1 MAADAVSAV
10 NARSAHGAEH
20 LAMVPKKEKFVR
32 GLHTL
37 SHFARALAGG
47 SAAPS
52 PPRLV
57 IRTLTILEPTIR
69 TLIIA
74 AQTIRTLTIRTLTL
88 RALTMLQRST
98 WPAGRAQRWSRLD
111 VSPR

>member
-1 MAADAVSAV
+1 
-10 NARSAHGAEH
+10 
-20 LAMVPKKEKFVR
+20 MVPKKEKFVR